1 MHHRSQA
8 LWARYGVNLQED
20 CSYAHMHRNLMP
32 SLKLIRNE
40 HKHDGTKEQGLAIDR
55 CSNRRSWLGGV
66 VAGAVAVVGLA
77 VVR

>member
-1 MHHRSQA
+1 
-8 LWARYGVNLQED
+8 
-20 CSYAHMHRNLMP
+20 MHRNLMP

-55 CSNRRSWLGGV
+55 CSNRLSWLGGV